1 MPGAFTGTASL
12 TISQMEKM
20 LTVFSPLY
28 ELSIFR
34 PVANSNSSNE
44 RDAAWFLTK
53 WAHLP
58 AKAATLAIPNK
69 EALADKIQE
78 HCVRRPSS

>member
-20 LTVFSPLY
+20 LTVFLPLY

-34 PVANSNSSNE
+34 PGSQFEFVE
-44 RDAAWFLTK
+44 RTRRQHGFSRRK
-53 WAHLP
+53 WAHL
-58 AKAATLAIPNK
+58 AANGSEP
-69 EALADKIQE
+69 
-78 HCVRRPSS
+78 